1 MTFDHIKSPMT
12 LEQIQSEYQ
21 SGEYSA
27 ELLLQH
33 LLLWVQAHAAAIGEK
48 VK

>member
-1 MTFDHIKSPMT
+1 MSFAHIKAPMP
-12 LEQIQSEYQ
+12 LEQIQAEYQ

-33 LLLWVQAHAAAIGEK
+33 LLLWVQTNCKTE
-48 VK
+48 VLT

>member
-1 MTFDHIKSPMT
+1 MTFDHITEPMT
-12 LEQIQSEYQ
+12 LEQIQAEYQ

-33 LLLWVQAHAAAIGEK
+33 LLLWVQTPAAAIGEK
-48 VK
+48 AK

>member
-1 MTFDHIKSPMT
+1 MTFDHITEPMP
-12 LEQIQSEYQ
+12 LEQIRADYQ

-33 LLLWVQAHAAAIGEK
+33 LLLWVQTNCKTE
-48 VK
+48 VKT